1 MASSDDAPQM
11 RSVRARI
18 GAYESWAR
26 TEDRT
31 ALPSPSVGTVLI
43 ALAFLAVLR
52 ATRYR
57 STIVRERM

>member
-1 MASSDDAPQM
+1 M
-11 RSVRARI
+11 RTVRDRI
-18 GAYESWAR
+18 GASESCAR
-26 TEDRT
+26 TEDGT

>member
-1 MASSDDAPQM
+1 M

-26 TEDRT
+26 TEDGT